1 MIMKF
6 EFINYERQPNEIGI
20 LTINRPKVLNALS
33 WQSLRELKV
42 FLEDILPKENLKALL
57 ITGAGDKAFVA
68 GADIAEMNNM
78 KDREFQEYVDFAHRV
93 YELIENDPSPCIAVI
108 NGYALGG
115 GCELA
120 LACDIRI
127 ASDKAKL
134 GFPEVRLGIFPGW
147 GGTQRVTRI
156 LGLGKTKELVF
167 TGEMIDAQEAL
178 RIGLV
183 ERVVPHDNLMD
194 EARNLAHK
202 IAKNGPR
209 AVRMAKTAINSG
221 SEMDLQRALLL
232 EKTLVSLCFDSE
244 DRVEGMTAF
253 LEKREPNFNGR

>member
-1 MIMKF
+1 MKF
-6 EFINYERQPNEIGI
+6 EFINYEKELGQIGI

-33 WQSLRELKV
+33 WQTLRELRE
-42 FLEDILPKENLKALL
+42 FLENILPKETLKAFI

-68 GADIAEMNNM
+68 GADIAEMNQMN
-78 KDREFQEYVDFAHRV
+78 DREFQDYVDFAHKV
-93 YELIENDPSPCIAVI
+93 YALIENDPSPCIAAI

-127 ASDKAKL
+127 ASNKAKL
-134 GFPEVRLGIFPGW
+134 GFPEVKLGIFPGW
-147 GGTQRVTRI
+147 GGTQRVTRV

-167 TGEMIDAQEAL
+167 TGDMIDAQEAL

-183 ERVVPHDNLMD
+183 ERVVPDEILME
-194 EARNLAHK
+194 EARGLAHT
-202 IAKNGPR
+202 IAKNAPR

-244 DRVEGMTAF
+244 DRIEGMNAF
-253 LEKREPNFNGR
+253 LEKRKPNFNGK

>member
-1 MIMKF
+1 MKF
-6 EFINYERQPNEIGI
+6 EFINYEKELGQIGI

-33 WQSLRELKV
+33 WQTLRELRE
-42 FLEDILPKENLKALL
+42 FLENILPKEALKAL
-57 ITGAGDKAFVA
+57 IFTGAGDKAFVA
-68 GADIAEMNNM
+68 GADIAEMNKMN
-78 KDREFQEYVDFAHRV
+78 DREFQDYVDFAHKV
-93 YELIENDPSPCIAVI
+93 YELIENDPSPCIAAI

-120 LACDIRI
+120 LSCDIRI
-127 ASDKAKL
+127 ASSKAKL
-134 GFPEVRLGIFPGW
+134 GFPEVKLGIFPGW
-147 GGTQRVTRI
+147 GGTQRVTRV

-167 TGEMIDAQEAL
+167 TGDMIDAQEAL

-183 ERVVPHDNLMD
+183 ERVVPDESLME

-253 LEKREPNFNGR
+253 LEKRAPNFNGK